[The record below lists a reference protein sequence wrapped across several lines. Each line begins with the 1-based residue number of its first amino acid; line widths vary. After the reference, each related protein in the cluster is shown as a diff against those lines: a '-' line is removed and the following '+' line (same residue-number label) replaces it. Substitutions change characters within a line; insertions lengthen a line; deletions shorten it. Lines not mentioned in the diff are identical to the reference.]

1 MKDTIQTRCDSKRE
15 ELIDRYFGDLVYE
28 AAHLKPED
36 IDESRYSMEL
46 PARVEAE
53 YRSFLGELLA
63 EVAPDKNLDAI
74 LDKHHLSVTFTEN
87 DRQQLEAAYRNAKI
101 ITLWEKLTKSNHDD
115 VTYYKGLLKSYT
127 EELLKWMEIDF
138 IEDVK

>member
-15 ELIDRYFGDLVYE
+15 ELIDKYFGNLVYE
-28 AAHLKPED
+28 AAHLQPEV

-46 PARVEAE
+46 PAKVEAE

-74 LDKHHLSVTFTEN
+74 LDKHHLSVTFTED
-87 DRQQLEAAYRNAKI
+87 DRQQLEAAYHDAKI